1 VIEFSKTLPFRFV
14 AFVERF
20 SERFDRSERSDCSQR
35 AICPS
40 LSAIEAACLATR
52 RPRLECATLTHTY
65 GSFWCGAG
73 ASELCR
79 GGFENRRYGL

>member
-35 AICPS
+35 TMLPVTQCDRSRLPGHT
-40 LSAIEAACLATR
+40 AA
-52 RPRLECATLTHTY
+52 RLECATLTHAY
-65 GSFWCGAG
+65 GS
-73 ASELCR
+73 LCR
-79 GGFENRRYGL
+79 RRNCRSGPL